1 MLNTHTY
8 FQLNTSNTYHTFHVI
23 KTFQVT
29 SLIVLQVDFIE
40 YLRLCICTL
49 KINTHEV
56 VTTLRDNE
64 TVTKVQNN
72 AYTQDWT
79 NINGSK
85 VEPKVMVA
93 WNDKA
98 RGYCGLIHLS

>member
-1 MLNTHTY
+1 MLNTHAY

-29 SLIVLQVDFIE
+29 SLIVLEVDFIE

-56 VTTLRDNE
+56 VTTLHDNLKMKQL
-64 TVTKVQNN
+64 KVQNN

-93 WNDKA
+93 
-98 RGYCGLIHLS
+98 